1 MSRNRNCIAPGAP
14 FVCRSCLQV
23 RFLFSCGRS
32 RCAGFAES
40 DRKTLLQI
48 FRGRK
53 RIQWRIDSLPCV
65 CFSEERCAKSMYRI
79 CEKGILHNP
88 PRFLCDFHRAA
99 TKGWPQ
105 NESCAI
111 LFSAPG
117 ISVSDPETTPNLW
130 KQKPVLPGRSFPI
143 TKVEFIRVITK
154 QKAQFPPPG
163 KKSIFQAF
171 TTEKRICCVLICNPM
186 GFCSIGFCLRYFA

>member
-1 MSRNRNCIAPGAP
+1 VAYRFAALCLLSRGA
-14 FVCRSCLQV
+14 VC
-23 RFLFSCGRS
+23 
-32 RCAGFAES
+32 
-40 DRKTLLQI
+40 
-48 FRGRK
+48 
-53 RIQWRIDSLPCV
+53 
-65 CFSEERCAKSMYRI
+65 KSMYRI

-88 PRFLCDFHRAA
+88 SRLLCDFYRAA

-105 NESCAI
+105 NESRAI

-117 ISVSDPETTPNLW
+117 ISVSDPKTIPNPW
-130 KQKPVLPGRSFPI
+130 KQKPALFGRSFPV

-154 QKAQFPPPG
+154 QKNAISPPPG

-186 GFCSIGFCLRYFA
+186 GFLFYWLLSPLFRLTSLVLERSV

>member
-1 MSRNRNCIAPGAP
+1 MAYRFAALCLLSRGA
-14 FVCRSCLQV
+14 VC
-23 RFLFSCGRS
+23 
-32 RCAGFAES
+32 
-40 DRKTLLQI
+40 
-48 FRGRK
+48 
-53 RIQWRIDSLPCV
+53 
-65 CFSEERCAKSMYRI
+65 KSMYRI

-88 PRFLCDFHRAA
+88 SRLLCDFYRAA

-105 NESCAI
+105 NESRAI

-154 QKAQFPPPG
+154 QKSAISPPPG

-186 GFCSIGFCLRYFA
+186 GFLFYWLLSPLFRLTSLVLERSV

>member
-1 MSRNRNCIAPGAP
+1 MAYRFAALCLLSRGA
-14 FVCRSCLQV
+14 VC
-23 RFLFSCGRS
+23 
-32 RCAGFAES
+32 
-40 DRKTLLQI
+40 
-48 FRGRK
+48 
-53 RIQWRIDSLPCV
+53 
-65 CFSEERCAKSMYRI
+65 KSMYRI

-88 PRFLCDFHRAA
+88 SRLLCDFYRAA

-105 NESCAI
+105 NESRAI

-154 QKAQFPPPG
+154 QKSAISPPPG

-186 GFCSIGFCLRYFA
+186 GFLFYWLLPPLFRLTSLVLERSV

>member
-1 MSRNRNCIAPGAP
+1 MPNPTVKL
-14 FVCRSCLQV
+14 FCRSFEV
-23 RFLFSCGRS
+23 GRGFSGVS
-32 RCAGFAES
+32 IRCPVS
-40 DRKTLLQI
+40 
-48 FRGRK
+48 
-53 RIQWRIDSLPCV
+53 V
-65 CFSEERCAKSMYRI
+65 FSEERCAKSMYRI

-154 QKAQFPPPG
+154 QKSAISPPPG
-163 KKSIFQAF
+163 KKSMFQAF

-186 GFCSIGFCLRYFA
+186 GFLFYWLLPPLFRLTSLVLERSV

>member
-1 MSRNRNCIAPGAP
+1 MAYRFAALCLLSRGA
-14 FVCRSCLQV
+14 VC
-23 RFLFSCGRS
+23 
-32 RCAGFAES
+32 
-40 DRKTLLQI
+40 
-48 FRGRK
+48 
-53 RIQWRIDSLPCV
+53 
-65 CFSEERCAKSMYRI
+65 KSMYRI

-88 PRFLCDFHRAA
+88 SRLLCDFYRAA

-105 NESCAI
+105 NESRAI

-154 QKAQFPPPG
+154 QKSAIFPPPG

-186 GFCSIGFCLRYFA
+186 GFLFYWLLSPLFRLTSLVLERSV